1 MFIAVLSD
9 NPESREKFCKLVGKE
24 TGKGDI
30 SFYTTSFQG
39 RIITLI
45 EPSLYPQKIQPLLY
59 TLSMADYVVLEV
71 DQLNQYVGELI
82 VSLDLL
88 HKDKGMIISSV
99 PLPLKGTVLEKY
111 EKVETPEAAK
121 EKILA
126 LPAEVPADTS
136 TFGLIDSAFAV
147 KSVGNVAL
155 GALKSGTIR
164 KHDKL
169 TVLPEK
175 KDVEIRSIQVQDKD
189 TEEAGPGTRFGIAF
203 KGELPERGILVP
215 LAHGFELKDDMNGT
229 FMKSPFYRDEVRGK
243 MHAYLNLQFVSTN
256 VNEGE
261 LKMEKPIAFRKG
273 DLVLVCDPSNPK
285 LRVVGVFTPT
295 W

>member
-9 NPESREKFCKLVGKE
+9 KPELREKLCKMVGKE

-39 RIITLI
+39 RIITFI
-45 EPSLYPQKIQPLLY
+45 DPSLYPQKLQPLLY
-59 TLSMADYVVLEV
+59 TLSIADYVVLEV

-88 HKDKGMIISSV
+88 RKEKGLIISSI

-111 EKVETPEAAK
+111 EKVENAEAAK
-121 EKILA
+121 EKLLA
-126 LPAEVPADTS
+126 LPPEPPEEGN
-136 TFGLIDSAFAV
+136 TFALVDSAFAV

-155 GALKSGTIR
+155 GVLKRGMIK
-164 KHDKL
+164 KHDKFF
-169 TVLPEK
+169 VLPEK
-175 KDVEIRSIQVQDKD
+175 RDIEIRSIQVQDKD
-189 TEEAGPGTRFGIAF
+189 TAEAGPGTRFGIAF

-215 LAHGFELKDDMNGT
+215 HVNEFELKDVMNGR
-229 FMKSPFYRDEVRGK
+229 FMKSQFYRDEIRGK
-243 MHAYLNLQFVSTN
+243 MHAYSNLQFVSA
-256 VNEGE
+256 VVSEGE
-261 LKMEKPIAFRKG
+261 LKTEKPIASRKG
-273 DLVLVCDPSNPK
+273 ELILVCDPSNPK

>member
-9 NPESREKFCKLVGKE
+9 NPESRENFCKMVGKE

-39 RIITLI
+39 RIITLLD
-45 EPSLYPQKIQPLLY
+45 PSLYPQKLQPLLY

-71 DQLNQYVGELI
+71 SQLNQYVGELI

-88 HKDKGMIISSV
+88 QKDKGMIISSIA
-99 PLPLKGTVLEKY
+99 LPLKGTVLEKY

-126 LPAEVPADTS
+126 LAPETPEEGN
-136 TFGLIDSAFAV
+136 TFALVDSAFAV

-155 GALKSGTIR
+155 GVLKRGMIK
-164 KHDKL
+164 KHDKFF
-169 TVLPEK
+169 VLPEK
-175 KDVEIRSIQVQDKD
+175 RDIEIRSIQVQDKD
-189 TEEAGPGTRFGIAF
+189 AAEAGPGTRFGIAF

-215 LAHGFELKDDMNGT
+215 HVNEFELKDIMNGQ
-229 FMKSPFYRDEVRGK
+229 FAKSRFYRDEIRGK
-243 MHAYLNLQFVSTN
+243 LHAYSNLQFVSA
-256 VNEGE
+256 VVSEGE
-261 LKMEKPIAFRKG
+261 LKTEKPIASRKG
-273 DLVLVCDPSNPK
+273 ELILVCDPSNPK